1 MERHRDTEAAENHGV
16 VGGSKA
22 QWIVIPE
29 GVERQCWTLHPDTV
43 LMLGPFSSSH
53 SQAPENFQVLLGNTQ
68 LYQQTQ
74 HTQKISVNRIISHP
88 DFEKFHPFGSDIAM
102 LQLCLPVN
110 FTSYV
115 IPACLPPRD
124 TGLPRHTSYWIT
136 GWGKLAEDS
145 KKKRSGTGKGG
156 RKRREPEA

>member
-1 MERHRDTEAAENHGV
+1 MLDPPPRHSADAGSFLLQPFPSSREFSGSVGEDSAIPANPAHPEAICE
-16 VGGSKA
+16 
-22 QWIVIPE
+22 
-29 GVERQCWTLHPDTV
+29 
-43 LMLGPFSSSH
+43 
-53 SQAPENFQVLLGNTQ
+53 
-68 LYQQTQ
+68 
-74 HTQKISVNRIISHP
+74 P

-156 RKRREPEA
+156 RKRREPED